1 MCRWDPEVAV
11 SACDFNSEEK
21 MAPPRPGS
29 GLEREIFGAP
39 TAVGSARS
47 LLILFT

>member
-1 MCRWDPEVAV
+1 MFRSDPEVAV
-11 SACDFNSEEK
+11 SACDFNSEDK
-21 MAPPRPGS
+21 TAPPRPGS
-29 GLEREIFGAP
+29 GLEWEIFGAP